1 MNVDLYLC
9 KTVRLLA
16 DHRAMSGAIFPKDT
30 LMLVETVSSHHLHL
44 VALHPCPSCGA
55 APQRLRAIRMNE
67 VEIVEQEMVEP

>member
-44 VALHPCPSCGA
+44 VALHACPSCGA
-55 APQRLRAIRMNE
+55 APQRVRAERMS
-67 VEIVEQEMVEP
+67 